1 MSNHNNYTEYF
12 DVLKT
17 TDLKHTNNNN
27 NNNENNHYEYI
38 NHPSHYNSNGIE
50 VIDIIDAYNLDFYKG
65 NIIKYLLRAGKK
77 PAQEELQDLNKCKW
91 YLERLIKNISNNNSN
106 N

>member
-1 MSNHNNYTEYF
+1 MSNYHNYTEYF
-12 DVLKT
+12 DEFKKSEN
-17 TDLKHTNNNN
+17 KHTN

-50 VIDIIDAYNLDFYKG
+50 VIDIIDAYDLDFYKG

-91 YLERLIKNISNNNSN
+91 YLERLIKNISNNNFN

>member
-1 MSNHNNYTEYF
+1 MSNYHNYTEYF
-12 DVLKT
+12 EEFKKSEN
-17 TDLKHTNNNN
+17 KHTN

-50 VIDIIDAYNLDFYKG
+50 VIDIIDAYDLDFYKG

-91 YLERLIKNISNNNSN
+91 YLERLIKNISNNNFN

>member
-1 MSNHNNYTEYF
+1 MESIKNKIDN
-12 DVLKT
+12 V
-17 TDLKHTNNNN
+17 
-27 NNNENNHYEYI
+27 
-38 NHPSHYNSNGIE
+38 NHPPHYTWLKDKCGIE

-91 YLERLIKNISNNNSN
+91 YLERLIKNISSNNSN

>member
-1 MSNHNNYTEYF
+1 MSNYRNCTEYF
-12 DVLKT
+12 DELK
-17 TDLKHTNNNN
+17 KSENKYTNND
-27 NNNENNHYEYI
+27 NENNHYEYI
-38 NHPSHYNSNGIE
+38 NHPTHYNSNGIE